1 MADIEDRR
9 RIATNSIEE
18 ASAPL
23 RAISLD
29 IHGHPEIRFEEHHAH
44 AVLTDFLEE
53 RGFEVNRGAYGMD
66 TAFCAV
72 IGSGG
77 ATVAVMC
84 EYDALPGIG
93 HACGHNL
100 IAISG
105 LAIALGL
112 QAGLEPGEGTVVV
125 LGTPAEE
132 GGGGKIRMIEA
143 DAFDSIDAAVM
154 LHPGLEDCA
163 APRTLAARQLD
174 VRFHGTAAHAA
185 ARPWAGVNALDAMI
199 LGFNAVGL
207 LRQQVEPST
216 RIHGIITDGGEA
228 TNIIPDY
235 SRAIFGVRAPTQ
247 AQRAALEPRLQ
258 ACFEGAAEQT
268 GARLEY
274 RWGRHPY
281 ADLQSNGRLASGYE
295 THFRALGG
303 DPVPERA
310 SGSTDMGNVS
320 YEVPSLHPGFAIPSE
335 VGNHNAG
342 FTEAAATEVAH
353 ARTLRAATA
362 LAQAALDLYLEPG
375 ALDATRA
382 DFEAMKAA
390 QTQTASR

>member
-1 MADIEDRR
+1 MADLEERR
-9 RIATNSIEE
+9 RRATNAIDE
-18 ASAPL
+18 ASEQL

-29 IHGHPEIRFEEHHAH
+29 IHAHPEIRFEEHHAH
-44 AVLTDFLEE
+44 AVLTGALED
-53 RGFEVNRGAYGMD
+53 RGFEVSRGAYAME
-66 TAFCAV
+66 TAFRAIV
-72 IGSGG
+72 GSGEP
-77 ATVAVMC
+77 TVAVMC

-100 IAISG
+100 IAIAGLSVG
-105 LAIALGL
+105 LAL
-112 QAGLEPGEGTVVV
+112 QQALEPGEGTVVV

-143 DAFDSIDAAVM
+143 GAFEGIDAAVM

-163 APRTLAARQLD
+163 APMTLAARQLD
-174 VRFHGTAAHAA
+174 VRFHGVAAHAA
-185 ARPWAGVNALDAMI
+185 ARPWEGVNALDAMI

-207 LRQQVEPST
+207 LRQQTEPTS

-235 SRAIFGVRAPTQ
+235 SRAIFGVRAPTR

-268 GARLEY
+268 GARLEF

-281 ADLQSNGRLASGYE
+281 ADLQSNTPLAASYDE
-295 THFRALGG
+295 HFRALGG
-303 DPVPERA
+303 DPLPERA

-320 YEVPSLHPGFAIPSE
+320 YEVSSLHPGFAIPSE
-335 VGNHNAG
+335 AGNHNAA
-342 FTEAAATEVAH
+342 FTEAAATKAAH
-353 ARTLRAATA
+353 ERTIRAATA
-362 LAQAALDLYLEPG
+362 LTHAALDLYLEPG

-390 QTQTASR
+390 QTA